1 VDKLLYVAMSGA
13 SQNSL
18 ALRAHANNLAN
29 VATSG
34 FRRDFEQARAMP
46 VYGDGFPARA
56 YAMSERP
63 ATDFASAT
71 LQETGNSMDVA
82 IRGDGWLAVQAKD
95 GSEAYVRCASLII
108 DPLGQLR
115 TQSGLPVLGN
125 GGPIAIPPHQ
135 SLEIGQDGTISIRPS
150 GSGASALAQIDRLKL
165 VKTDNRELKKGLDGL
180 IRRKDGEE
188 LPADGEV
195 QVTSGFLES
204 SNVNAVAEMTSILAL
219 ARQFELSVKMMKSA
233 EDDDAALAQI
243 MRS

>member
-13 SQNSL
+13 SQNSQ

-56 YAMSERP
+56 YAMTERP
-63 ATDFASAT
+63 ATDFFSAT
-71 LQETGNSMDVA
+71 LQETGNPMDVA

-95 GSEAYVRCASLII
+95 GSEAYVRCASLAI
-108 DPLGQLR
+108 DAQGVLR
-115 TQSGLPVLGN
+115 TQNGLPVLGN
-125 GGPIAIPPHQ
+125 GGPIAVPPQQ
-135 SLEIGQDGTISIRPS
+135 SLEIAADGTISIRPT
-150 GSGASALAQIDRLKL
+150 GSEALAQIDRLKL
-165 VKTDNRELKKGLDGL
+165 VSADSRELQKGLDGL
-180 IRRKDGEE
+180 IRHKDGQA
-188 LPADGEV
+188 LPADAVV

-204 SNVNAVAEMTSILAL
+204 SNVNAVAEMTEILAL
-219 ARQFELSVKMMKSA
+219 SRQFELSVKMMKSA

-243 MRS
+243 MRG